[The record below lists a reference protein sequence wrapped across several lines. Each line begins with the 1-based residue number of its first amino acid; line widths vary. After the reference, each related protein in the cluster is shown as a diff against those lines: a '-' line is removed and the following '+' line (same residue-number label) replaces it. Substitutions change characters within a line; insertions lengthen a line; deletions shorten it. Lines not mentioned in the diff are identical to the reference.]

1 MYPYYVKI
9 KYPEFKVEGTVI
21 EAQAAKE
28 ARGDIISV
36 ETTASKSRNS
46 IIFGNELQEHVF
58 NS

>member
-28 ARGDIISV
+28 ARG
-36 ETTASKSRNS
+36 
-46 IIFGNELQEHVF
+46 GNTYFRGEKLFSSLLSACSAGEAL
-58 NS
+58 